1 MAKRVYISADYD
13 EDSGDRNV
21 VSMLNKWNANQW
33 YIVDFVDM
41 AQVKSGSVS
50 LCSDCRPCDLKA
62 EFNRQIAASSTVIFI
77 VGDKTANRTAG
88 SSCLRGSKS
97 QYECFCTPYKQNA
110 GGTKFCKVPQ
120 LCSTVGSDD
129 VSNVNSYSYLR
140 HEFEEAVRRKKDIII
155 LYNSLQKMESWLP
168 FYMKDHASIAQ
179 PFWTYD
185 AHWNKVGN
193 YQLIKKALGY
203 G

>member
-21 VSMLNKWNANQW
+21 VRKLNEWNANQW

-50 LCSDCRPCDLKA
+50 LCQDCRPCDLKA
-62 EFNRQIAASSTVIFI
+62 EFNRQIAASSAVIFI
-77 VGDKTANRTAG
+77 VGDKTADRTAG
-88 SSCLRGSKS
+88 SSCLRGTQL

-110 GGTKFCKVPQ
+110 GGSKLCKVPQ
-120 LCSTVGSDD
+120 VYSAVGSDD
-129 VSNVNSYSYLR
+129 VGNVNSFSYLR
-140 HEFEEAVRRKKDIII
+140 HEFEEAVHRKKDIII

-168 FYMKDHASIAQ
+168 SYMKDYASIAQ

-185 AHWNKVGN
+185 VNLNKVGN
-193 YQLIKKALGY
+193 YQHVKKALGY